1 MDAMDMDDLRH
12 KRELLVLCKRRKY
25 ELDKQAVILGITVD
39 PRILLEREDLAR
51 EIALL
56 EHEIVALQH
65 GSTPGRERHIEM
77 SEPANN
83 ATQSRL
89 AAAITFVMIGLLTFW
104 QREFLGVG
112 WALIS
117 ALCGVCGVFGL
128 GFELNQIKRGHI
140 FDNLGCG
147 GALLIVGASLY
158 HYRYLYD
165 NDLPFILGFGLS
177 CALALYKIALGIFNG
192 LSLQQHG

>member
-25 ELDKQAVILGITVD
+25 ELDKQAVILGITAD

-56 EHEIVALQH
+56 EHEIAALQH
-65 GSTPGRERHIEM
+65 GIGPGRERHIEM
-77 SEPANN
+77 SEPAGS
-83 ATQSRL
+83 AIQSRL
-89 AAAITFVMIGLLTFW
+89 AAAITFVMISLLIFW
-104 QREFLGVG
+104 QREILGVG

-117 ALCGVCGVFGL
+117 GLCGVCGVFGL
-128 GFELNQIKRGHI
+128 GLELNRIKRGHI

-165 NDLPFILGFGLS
+165 NDLPFVLGFGLA
-177 CALALYKIALGIFNG
+177 CALALYKIALGICNG
-192 LSLQQHG
+192 FSFQRKG

>member
-1 MDAMDMDDLRH
+1 MDMDDLRH

-56 EHEIVALQH
+56 EHEIAALQH
-65 GSTPGRERHIEM
+65 GELPSRERHIEM
-77 SEPANN
+77 SEPANHST
-83 ATQSRL
+83 TQSRL
-89 AAAITFVMIGLLTFW
+89 AAAMTFLLLGLFVLW
-104 QREFLGVG
+104 QREFLGMG
-112 WALIS
+112 WALVS
-117 ALCGVCGVFGL
+117 GLCGICGVFGL
-128 GFELNQIKRGHI
+128 GLELNRLKRGHI

-147 GALLIVGASLY
+147 GALFIVGFSLY

-165 NDLPFILGFGLS
+165 NELPFVLGLGLS
-177 CALALYKIALGIFNG
+177 SALALYKIALGVFNAF
-192 LSLQQHG
+192 SLQHDR